1 MIKRI
6 LILVLT
12 LIIIGAIGYGVFYLI
27 SKDPRVSVSP
37 SDTSMV
43 KIKDNE
49 VIGWREDD
57 RSGVS
62 SAKGL
67 MKSWPDEGPGLIW
80 ATNELPKGNSSP
92 VFGNNTIY
100 ITGLEEPNDVLV
112 ALDPSG
118 KIIWKTP
125 YGRCWEK
132 SYPESRCTPT
142 VDGERV
148 YVSSGYGDLACIN
161 GISGEIIWS
170 LKASE

>member
-57 RSGVS
+57 R
-62 SAKGL
+62 
-67 MKSWPDEGPGLIW
+67 
-80 ATNELPKGNSSP
+80 
-92 VFGNNTIY
+92 
-100 ITGLEEPNDVLV
+100 
-112 ALDPSG
+112 
-118 KIIWKTP
+118 
-125 YGRCWEK
+125 
-132 SYPESRCTPT
+132 
-142 VDGERV
+142 
-148 YVSSGYGDLACIN
+148 
-161 GISGEIIWS
+161 
-170 LKASE
+170 